1 VREMERI
8 TLEIDGKKVKAE
20 EGMTILQA
28 AESVGVEIP
37 TLCHHENL
45 EPYGACRLCTVE
57 ITKNERTRLVAAC
70 CYPVENGLIVKTDSE
85 RVNEIRKIILELLLP
100 LAPTGPLMT
109 LAAKYGLCKYMKKS
123 EEEGEWKVKKFR
135 FPAEEPTYCTLCG
148 LCVRYCAEV
157 TKENVIG
164 FIGRGVDRQVALV
177 PGKYCISCRECESIC
192 EGGEFMGKFAS
203 LLGL

>member
-1 VREMERI
+1 MEKI

-20 EGMTILQA
+20 EGMTLLQA
-28 AESVGVEIP
+28 AESLGIEIP
-37 TLCHHENL
+37 SLCYHEDL

-57 ITKNERTRLVAAC
+57 ITKSERTRLVAAC
-70 CYPVENGLIVKTDSE
+70 CYQVENGLVVKTDSE
-85 RVNEIRKIILELLLP
+85 KVNKIRKMILELMLP

-109 LAAKYGLCKYMKKS
+109 LSAKYGLCEYVKRS
-123 EEEGEWKVKKFR
+123 EEEGEWKVKEFR

-164 FIGRGVDRQVALV
+164 FIGRGIDRQVALV
-177 PGKYCISCRECESIC
+177 PGKYCNSCRECESIC

>member
-1 VREMERI
+1 VIEMEKI

-20 EGMTILQA
+20 EGMTLLQA
-28 AESVGVEIP
+28 AESLGIEIP
-37 TLCHHENL
+37 SLCYHEDL

-57 ITKNERTRLVAAC
+57 ITKSERTRLVAAC
-70 CYPVENGLIVKTDSE
+70 CYQVENGLVVKTDSE
-85 RVNEIRKIILELLLP
+85 KVNKIRKMILELMLP

-109 LAAKYGLCKYMKKS
+109 LSAKYGLCEYVKRS
-123 EEEGEWKVKKFR
+123 EEEGEWKVKEFR

-164 FIGRGVDRQVALV
+164 FIGRGIDRQVALV
-177 PGKYCISCRECESIC
+177 PGKYCNSCRECESIC